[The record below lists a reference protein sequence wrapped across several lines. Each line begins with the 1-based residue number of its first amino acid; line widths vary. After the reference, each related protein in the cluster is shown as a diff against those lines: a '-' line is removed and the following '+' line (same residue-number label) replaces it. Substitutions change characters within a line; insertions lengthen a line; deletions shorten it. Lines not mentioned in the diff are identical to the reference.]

1 MTRVRTYLDYNASA
15 PLRPAAREAVLAAL
29 DAPGN
34 ASSVHAEGR
43 RARTIIEGARE
54 QVAALVGATPSEVV
68 FTSGA
73 TEANNCVMAAGWAA
87 ICVADIEHDSVLAP
101 ARASGAEI
109 IKLPVSTDGVVDL
122 AAAREA
128 LAEAVSRHQDARR
141 VLLSVMMANNET
153 GVIQPVA
160 KAGNMARDLG
170 IQFHV
175 DAVQGVGRLPF
186 QFSDIGADT
195 LTISAHKLGG
205 PRGVGA
211 LIVGDGNNLPALVR
225 GGGQE
230 RRRRGGT
237 ENVAGIAGFG
247 AAAAEVQRECERSS
261 ERLQVLRDRLE
272 AGVMRETPAAVIIGR
287 NVARIAN
294 TSCIAMPGK
303 PSETLVIRMDLDG
316 IAISS
321 GAACTSGKIGE
332 NTVLA
337 AMGLDASITGS
348 AVRVSLGAGTTDD
361 DVTAFL
367 AAWKKAAGG
376 TALAA

>member
-109 IKLPVSTDGVVDL
+109 IKLPVSTDGVVGL

-261 ERLQVLRDRLE
+261 ERLQVLRDMLE